1 MIISFIMEIIVSF
14 KFFGNGL
21 EEVNR
26 GKNVIFDFFEI
37 IRWKKCI
44 GWEVEAVPIFGWR
57 PWAAPGNE
65 FQPNMDILWWALLKI
80 LIAEGKWKFSTHLSI
95 LTKSPSFPERNF
107 DLAKFLKVRMDRL
120 VVVAFFVLLEE
131 KFLVKNCHLTGIWH
145 FYNVWR
151 RFTIFT
157 IPSEALKVPLTKV
170 FWLVIWEKFLFSLPG
185 HKHQA
190 VNYFLFCKLLHSRI
204 FEWLCRCKYIFWRA
218 SLLL

>member
-1 MIISFIMEIIVSF
+1 
-14 KFFGNGL
+14 
-21 EEVNR
+21 
-26 GKNVIFDFFEI
+26 
-37 IRWKKCI
+37 
-44 GWEVEAVPIFGWR
+44 
-57 PWAAPGNE
+57 
-65 FQPNMDILWWALLKI
+65 MDILWWALLKI

-170 FWLVIWEKFLFSLPG
+170 FWPVIWEKFLFFYLDINIKRWIIFYFVSSFILAFLNGYAVVNIFSDVRHFFYKILSLWVVHVAQSHLRRLVTVKSINMDSFETVWSIKSLP
-185 HKHQA
+185 
-190 VNYFLFCKLLHSRI
+190 
-204 FEWLCRCKYIFWRA
+204 
-218 SLLL
+218 